1 MTLDNRI
8 TTLSLLG
15 KRLQEIDK
23 DEFDSIV
30 LKTKSEN
37 PWFTTENIEMA
48 WSGIIK
54 FLNHEA
60 LSKWARS
67 YAEIERTKSRSIALV
82 MAGNIPLVG
91 FHDLLCVLVAGHSA
105 VIKASSKDNV
115 LIRYIVNLLNKIDPE
130 LFEKITFTER
140 LKIFDAVIATGSDN
154 SSRYFEYYFGKYPN
168 IIRRNRTS
176 CAILTGNE
184 TEADFQKLGIDIF
197 SYFGLGCRNVSKV
210 YVPVDYDFSPL
221 FRSIE
226 IFKEIINHHKYCNNY
241 DYQKSLMLINKVPFL
256 DNGFLMITEDAR
268 TVSPISVLFYE
279 TYKSNEDLN
288 GKIDFVKDKLQCIV
302 GGIAPATIP
311 FGQAQYPELGDY
323 ADQIDTLKFL
333 CDLH

>member
-8 TTLSLLG
+8 KTLSLLG

-23 DEFDSIV
+23 DEFDLV
-30 LKTKSEN
+30 VFKAKSEN

-48 WSGIIK
+48 WLGITK
-54 FLNHEA
+54 FLNREA
-60 LSKWARS
+60 LYKWIKL
-67 YAEIERTKSRSIALV
+67 YKIEHATPRSIAIV

-91 FHDLLCVLVAGHSA
+91 FHDLLCVLIAGHSA
-105 VIKASSKDNV
+105 IIKASSKDSV
-115 LIRYIVNLLNKIDPE
+115 LIRYIINLLSEIDPD

-154 SSRYFEYYFGKYPN
+154 SSRYFEYYFGKYPH

-184 TEADFQKLGIDIF
+184 SEAGFQKLGVDIF
-197 SYFGLGCRNVSKV
+197 SYFGLGCRNVSKI
-210 YVPVDYDFSPL
+210 YVPVGYDFSPL
-221 FRSIE
+221 YRGIE
-226 IFKEIINHHKYCNNY
+226 SFKEVINHHKYCNNY
-241 DYQKSLMLINKVPFL
+241 DYQKSIMLVNSVQFL
-256 DNGFLMITEDAR
+256 DNGFLMITEDSR
-268 TVSPISVLFYE
+268 TVSPISVLYYE
-279 TYKSNEDLN
+279 TYKSKEDLN
-288 GKIDFVKDKLQCIV
+288 EKIAQVKNKLQCIV
-302 GGIAPATIP
+302 GEIAPANIP

-333 CDLH
+333 CDLN